1 MTWLNDQPDSS
12 VVFLC
17 FGSMGSFNEKQV
29 KEIAAALERSGQ
41 RFLWSLRRPQP
52 KGTHEHPKEY
62 ENPEEV
68 LPKGFIERTSSVGK
82 RPTPWPLHAEQQINA
97 FQLVVELGIAA
108 EIRIDYRCDMRRG
121 INNMT
126 VAAEEIED
134 GIRRLINDH

>member
-29 KEIAAALERSGQ
+29 KGLHSNGVDEL
-41 RFLWSLRRPQP
+41 FLWSLRRPQP

-108 EIRIDYRCDMRRG
+108 EIRIDYGDMNTG
-121 INNMT
+121 STHT
-126 VAAEEIED
+126 VQL
-134 GIRRLINDH
+134 R